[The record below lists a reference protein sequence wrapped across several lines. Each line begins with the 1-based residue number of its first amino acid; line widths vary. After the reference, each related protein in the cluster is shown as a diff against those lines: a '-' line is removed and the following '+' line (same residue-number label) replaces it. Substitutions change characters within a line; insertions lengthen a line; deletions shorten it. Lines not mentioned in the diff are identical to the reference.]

1 MLRNCLLYM
10 PQKVRHYWG
19 IFMERKVK
27 YDYAFKLEC
36 VELVLKKHYSNRY
49 VSKLKGL
56 NESNIRNW
64 ISFYKRYGEFGLL
77 PRKNQAYSIDFKFK
91 VIKAIKNDSLSLK
104 ESCLKFNIPTR
115 SIIVK
120 WQKDFANFGLEG
132 LQPKQRGRLISMSDY
147 KGKKRKSDKPLTK
160 EEELL
165 KENERLRCENELLKK
180 LQALI
185 QARRNPKP

>member
-1 MLRNCLLYM
+1 M
-10 PQKVRHYWG
+10 G
-19 IFMERKVK
+19 RKVK

-36 VELVLKKHYSNRY
+36 VELVLKKHYSSQY

-56 NESNIRNW
+56 NESNIRKW
-64 ISFYKRYGEFGLL
+64 VSFYKTYGEVGLL
-77 PRKNQAYSIDFKFK
+77 PRINQTYSAIFKIK
-91 VIKAIKNDSLSLK
+91 VLKTIEKESLSLRAT
-104 ESCLKFNIPTR
+104 SVRFNIPDVA
-115 SIIVK
+115 IIVK
-120 WQKDFANFGLEG
+120 WKKDFANFGIEG
-132 LQPKQRGRLISMSDY
+132 LKSKPKGRPISMSDY
-147 KGKKRKSDKPLTK
+147 KRKKSKSGKPLTK